1 MAQKRRTAPPRRR
14 TASTRKR
21 GAVSSSRRKSSRG
34 GPDLQRRAYQ
44 VFAEQAVPLW
54 NDLTY
59 QCEQFAAGFNQAL
72 GSDELHVEAAGTTI
86 RVAYPRAD
94 AVLSVALDKAERYV
108 QATLD
113 NGCADRGSCAADQP
127 AVGLTVNGNDLR
139 FVLAGEIVS
148 NEQLAVELLTKLTRG
163 TSEGE
168 QS

>member
-1 MAQKRRTAPPRRR
+1 MTELPP
-14 TASTRKR
+14 ST
-21 GAVSSSRRKSSRG
+21 GFGSTTDQVCVPISSTLVTIMSS
-34 GPDLQRRAYQ
+34 
-44 VFAEQAVPLW
+44 
-54 NDLTY
+54 
-59 QCEQFAAGFNQAL
+59 
-72 GSDELHVEAAGTTI
+72 VEAAATTI

>member
-1 MAQKRRTAPPRRR
+1 MARKRLTARPRGRTSSIRKRR
-14 TASTRKR
+14 
-21 GAVSSSRRKSSRG
+21 AVSSPRATSSRRGR
-34 GPDLQRRAYQ
+34 DLQARAYQ
-44 VFAEQAVPLW
+44 VFAKQAEPLW

-72 GSDELHVEAAGTTI
+72 GSNELHVEAAGTTL
-86 RVAYPRAD
+86 RVAYPRAE

-113 NGCADRGSCAADQP
+113 NGCAARGTCAADQP
-127 AVGLTVNGNDLR
+127 VVGLTVNGNDLR

-148 NEQLAVELLTKLTRG
+148 NERLAVELLTKLTRG
-163 TSEGE
+163 TSEDG